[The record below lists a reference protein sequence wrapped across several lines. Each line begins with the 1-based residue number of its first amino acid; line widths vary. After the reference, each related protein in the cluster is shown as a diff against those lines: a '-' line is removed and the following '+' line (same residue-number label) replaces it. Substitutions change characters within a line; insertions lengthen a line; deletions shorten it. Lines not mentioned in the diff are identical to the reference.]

1 MANLMLT
8 SRMRSWMVAEIPH
21 LECFRGV
28 GFVHEYPRHSHST
41 WAIGIVDEGTGGIWH
56 RGSNES
62 LGPGTV
68 IAVNPGT
75 VHTGYPLQKT
85 GISHSML
92 YVGDELVRNVLSDA
106 AASPIFPQASIQD
119 SDLAFRLCGVCRLL
133 ESGGSTLAVE
143 TKLFAVL
150 SCLFV
155 RHAHVCVRQETGVEP
170 RHIAVIQ
177 EYLRANVRRNVALS
191 ELARLTGLSKAY
203 LIRSFCRVVGMP
215 PYAWLIQLRIDMA
228 RERLKKGTR
237 ICDLALELGF
247 ADQSHFHR
255 RFKQL
260 TGMTPAA
267 YAEGH
272 YRSRQG
278 QAQPTA

>member
-1 MANLMLT
+1 MLT

-21 LECFRGV
+21 LECFRSV

-133 ESGGSTLAVE
+133 ESGRS
-143 TKLFAVL
+143 KLPLRPA
-150 SCLFV
+150 
-155 RHAHVCVRQETGVEP
+155 RP
-170 RHIAVIQ
+170 R
-177 EYLRANVRRNVALS
+177 LRS
-191 ELARLTGLSKAY
+191 SG
-203 LIRSFCRVVGMP
+203 
-215 PYAWLIQLRIDMA
+215 D
-228 RERLKKGTR
+228 
-237 ICDLALELGF
+237 
-247 ADQSHFHR
+247 
-255 RFKQL
+255 
-260 TGMTPAA
+260 
-267 YAEGH
+267 
-272 YRSRQG
+272 RSRATAYSCDPGVSARQSSPQRRVERACPTHRIIESVFDSFLLPRGGHASVRMASPIENRHG
-278 QAQPTA
+278 QRTS